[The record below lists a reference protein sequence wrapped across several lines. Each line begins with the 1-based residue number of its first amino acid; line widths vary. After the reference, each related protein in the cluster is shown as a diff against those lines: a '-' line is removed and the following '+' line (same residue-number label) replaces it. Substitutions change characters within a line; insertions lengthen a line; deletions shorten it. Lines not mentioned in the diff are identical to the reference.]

1 MQAVRQR
8 RTSQD
13 NSRGMRPPDGA
24 IDRPNGLRGGL
35 VVAGLAGVAALVL
48 ATFSTVIRIT
58 VGTTTRL
65 ANLDTELSGWDRH
78 GPALLVVAGL
88 ALVMLVGA
96 ARGARPA
103 MAAVLACGVAA
114 PGVGGGVGPAPPGG
128 NGAGGG
134 ALAGCGGG
142 ASGGVLAGARRGR
155 AAVFGRRWALAAG
168 APLRRSRCCGA
179 RADCA
184 SRGRSRRFPGAPS
197 RRARALT
204 TAHAPNSRRPRRPG
218 APTETSLPATA
229 FAAPGPASRWT

>member
-65 ANLDTELSGWDRH
+65 ANLDTQLSGWDRH

-88 ALVMLVGA
+88 ALVMLFGA
-96 ARGARPA
+96 VRGARPA
-103 MAAVLACGVAA
+103 MAAVLVCGVAA
-114 PGVGGGVGPAPPGG
+114 LLVVLAFDVPHLDDTGQVGRLYSDAAAGPRIGSW
-128 NGAGGG
+128 
-134 ALAGCGGG
+134 LELC
-142 ASGGVLAGARRGR
+142 GGVLLCVSGAGLLLLARRADAASVARGPTARRGE
-155 AAVFGRRWALAAG
+155 GAAG
-168 APLRRSRCCGA
+168 A
-179 RADCA
+179 
-184 SRGRSRRFPGAPS
+184 GAPV
-197 RRARALT
+197 RDA
-204 TAHAPNSRRPRRPG
+204 
-218 APTETSLPATA
+218 
-229 FAAPGPASRWT
+229 

>member
-13 NSRGMRPPDGA
+13 NSRGMRPPDRA

-35 VVAGLAGVAALVL
+35 VGAGLAGVAALVL

-78 GPALLVVAGL
+78 GPALLIVAGL

-103 MAAVLACGVAA
+103 MFAVLACGVVALVIAGAFDLPRLDDTGQVGELYADAA
-114 PGVGGGVGPAPPGG
+114 AGLRVGFWLEV
-128 NGAGGG
+128 GGG
-134 ALAGCGGG
+134 ALLVLCGGG
-142 ASGGVLAGARRGR
+142 LLAVAPAAQRGEGATG
-155 AAVFGRRWALAAG
+155 AG
-168 APLRRSRCCGA
+168 APLPDA
-179 RADCA
+179 
-184 SRGRSRRFPGAPS
+184 
-197 RRARALT
+197 
-204 TAHAPNSRRPRRPG
+204 
-218 APTETSLPATA
+218 
-229 FAAPGPASRWT
+229 